1 MAMLVAETFFIT
13 ILLIISLF
21 AALLIE
27 KKKIKHIHESALFI
41 FLGLLASW
49 LLNVFK
55 KGEGSKFDPEIF
67 FTIIL
72 PPIILAAGYTLKK
85 GNFFHNFKF
94 IALFGGFGTLI
105 AFVTLSFLAKVFSQF
120 DWIIDAEH
128 KLSLPDCMMLA
139 CILSSTD
146 TVAALSLVKAEVYP
160 KLNAILFGEGIV
172 NDAVSILL
180 FRTIKTF
187 FVDRNTGGSVSFS
200 FQMILSIGGEF
211 VYLSFFSL
219 LIGISL
225 ALVLSLIFKNVK
237 DFAEKPKL
245 ETCLILLFSYASYL
259 VAESLHLSGIISL
272 FSCGLVMSHYTIQN
286 ISEDSQKGTTL
297 VFDAFGYLAEN
308 FVFIYL
314 GITLVNFDYS
324 EFKIGFTL
332 LMILSVFIARF
343 LAIFLP
349 PALFYIVR
357 IEMDLTLKE
366 MKIIWY
372 SGLVRG
378 AISFGLG
385 WLVVSPN
392 VLMLQSTTLGVV
404 IFTIFVLTNLLEAFA
419 KKIGLD
425 QNIYTE
431 ITDIRN
437 LLMPGTLGDDVSREH
452 EARIKQSIQ
461 MKAITD
467 LSPPKDSKPSM
478 IQKAFNSFESK
489 YVQPIFG
496 NNKRDLMN
504 DETTLESLDQ

>member
-13 ILLIISLF
+13 VLLIISLF
-21 AALLIE
+21 SALLIE
-27 KKKIKHIHESALFI
+27 KKKIKHLHESALFI
-41 FLGLLASW
+41 FLGLIASW
-49 LLNVFK
+49 LMNFFK
-55 KGEGSKFDPEIF
+55 PGEGSKFDSEIF

-85 GNFFHNFKF
+85 GNFFDNFKF
-94 IALFGGFGTLI
+94 IALFGGLGTLI
-105 AFVTLSFLAKVFSQF
+105 AFATLSFLAKIFSQF
-120 DWIIDAEH
+120 DWIIDPEN
-128 KLSLPDCMMLA
+128 KLSLADCMMLA
-139 CILSSTD
+139 CILCSTD

-160 KLNAILFGEGIV
+160 KLNAILFGEGII

-187 FVDRNTGGSVSFS
+187 FVDRKGADGESASFS
-200 FQMILSIGGEF
+200 FNIFLSIGGEF
-211 VYLSFFSL
+211 IYLSFFSL

-225 ALVLSLIFKNVK
+225 ALVLSLVFKNIK

-245 ETCLILLFSYASYL
+245 ETSLILLFSYASYL
-259 VAESLHLSGIISL
+259 VAEGLHLSGIISL

-314 GITLVNFDYS
+314 GITIVNFDYS
-324 EFKIGFTL
+324 EFNIIFTI
-332 LMILSVFIARF
+332 LMIMSVFIARF

-349 PALFYIVR
+349 PALFYIIR
-357 IEMDLTLKE
+357 CEMDITLKE
-366 MKIIWY
+366 LKIIWY

-385 WLVVSPN
+385 WLVVSSN
-392 VLMLQSTTLGVV
+392 VGMLRSTTLGVV

-431 ITDIRN
+431 IADIRN
-437 LLMPGTLGDDVSREH
+437 MLMPSTLGDDVTRDH
-452 EARIKQSIQ
+452 EERIKQNIQ
-461 MKAITD
+461 MKAITEH
-467 LSPPKDSKPSM
+467 SPPKDHKPSM
-478 IQKAFNSFESK
+478 IQATFRNFESK

-496 NNKRDLMN
+496 NTKKDLMN
-504 DETTLESLDQ
+504 DEGGL